1 MPYHFLVSIWQDY
14 TQKGL
19 TVNFIDTH
27 CPQHIHEYLLTKVMY
42 NISMEHT
49 TPNNSGNTVDRLL
62 RNIIHNYRQKTLV
75 FFITMASLLLSV
87 LLTVTA
93 SLTIEGLNMA
103 PSIAIAIMVPLI
115 VAPFISWTLVGL
127 FVQIERME
135 RQMRDLATF
144 DSLTGLLTR
153 QAFFHDA
160 QNYLNI
166 AERHQD
172 YFAAMMLDLDH
183 FKVINDTFGH
193 HAGDRVLKQF
203 GMFLTKH
210 LRKSDIIG
218 RLGGEEFAVILPST
232 LPEDALTIADTIRS
246 ELKDLALMENNVRIP
261 LTVSI
266 GVASCPSETLP
277 DINSILKQADI
288 ALYRAKHSG
297 RNHTI
302 LFDESL
308 EKNQVFGS

>member
-1 MPYHFLVSIWQDY
+1 
-14 TQKGL
+14 
-19 TVNFIDTH
+19 
-27 CPQHIHEYLLTKVMY
+27 
-42 NISMEHT
+42 
-49 TPNNSGNTVDRLL
+49 
-62 RNIIHNYRQKTLV
+62 
-75 FFITMASLLLSV
+75 
-87 LLTVTA
+87 
-93 SLTIEGLNMA
+93 
-103 PSIAIAIMVPLI
+103 MVPLI
-115 VAPFISWTLVGL
+115 VAPFISWRLVGL
-127 FVQIERME
+127 FVEIERME